1 MYKVYE
7 IKKRI
12 FDDNDQEADKV
23 RKELKENGTFLI
35 NLMSSPGGGKTTT
48 LKRTIRALQ
57 DEMRIGVWIWP
68 SWKMW
73 AIWYARRNLTP
84 AR

>member
-1 MYKVYE
+1 MYKVYK

-35 NLMSSPGGGKTTT
+35 NLMSSPG
-48 LKRTIRALQ
+48 
-57 DEMRIGVWIWP
+57 
-68 SWKMW
+68 
-73 AIWYARRNLTP
+73 RREDDHP
-84 AR
+84 EAHDPGAAG